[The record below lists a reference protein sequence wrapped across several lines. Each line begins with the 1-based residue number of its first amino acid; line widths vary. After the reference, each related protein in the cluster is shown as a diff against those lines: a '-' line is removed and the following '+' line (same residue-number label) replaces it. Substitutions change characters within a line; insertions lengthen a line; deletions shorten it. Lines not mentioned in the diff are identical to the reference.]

1 MISHSFELRVK
12 PQDDDIRCE
21 LFEMPPLDS
30 KPENGKEPELMSIAS
45 GWQLEMTQGIVARAL
60 KNNKYSLVDLKRT
73 RRAPFRLSEEDGI
86 RLDLVFKATRG
97 LVKRSRIEDIML
109 GIQCMSR
116 EEVYYWHAKVT
127 RGTPRE
133 NSNGL
138 KALRTL
144 LGGG

>member
-30 KPENGKEPELMSIAS
+30 KPGNGKEPELMSTAS
-45 GWQLEMTQGIVARAL
+45 GWQLEMTQGIIARAL
-60 KNNKYSLVDLKRT
+60 KNNKYSLADLKRT

-86 RLDLVFKATRG
+86 RLDLVFRATRG

-109 GIQCMSR
+109 GIQCMQGGGLL
-116 EEVYYWHAKVT
+116 YWHAKVT

-144 LGGG
+144 LGGE